1 MVKLLA
7 QKTKQLIFWRPFLLN
22 IVSNLNLPE
31 YLISNAFYNKIRDPV
46 LKAIVK
52 YKDHPSIKAIERV
65 SKSKDLFEFSNM
77 QKKKIFQEIVDLDAS
92 NACQDTDVPTK
103 TIKEN
108 ADIFTD
114 FVHHSNNAS
123 INNGDFPS
131 FLKLPN
137 VIPVFK
143 KDCKNSKDNYRP
155 INILKIYP
163 EYTKEF
169 CSNKQ
174 EHLRIIFFQNFI
186 ADLEKVLL
194 ALSKKWKPAVDKGK
208 SFGALLTDLSK
219 AFDCLPHELLIA
231 KLHSYGFNLNA
242 LRLIRSYLSN
252 KRQRTKINESYSSCE
267 EILFGVPQGSTLRP
281 LLFNIFMCDL
291 FFIVDKVNLCR
302 W

>member
-108 ADIFTD
+108 ADIFID

-155 INILKIYP
+155 ISILKNISRVY
-163 EYTKEF
+163 ERILL
-169 CSNKQ
+169 KQ
-174 EHLRIIFFQNFI
+174 TGIFTDNIF
-186 ADLEKVLL
+186 
-194 ALSKKWKPAVDKGK
+194 SKFHSGFRKSSSCFKWKMEAC
-208 SFGALLTDLSK
+208 S
-219 AFDCLPHELLIA
+219 
-231 KLHSYGFNLNA
+231 
-242 LRLIRSYLSN
+242 R
-252 KRQRTKINESYSSCE
+252 
-267 EILFGVPQGSTLRP
+267 
-281 LLFNIFMCDL
+281 
-291 FFIVDKVNLCR
+291 
-302 W
+302 